1 MNAFSLALKDVFKKV
16 IKVKN
21 PKQNKFKYL
30 MASMLSGG
38 LAGGCTISIVFPLD
52 FARTKL
58 STDMLSGGKRKY
70 NGLIDC
76 FRKVV
81 RREGIRGCYKGMSM
95 ALTGVFM
102 SKALTLGT
110 YDFLKQTVLADK
122 KISFWKKYAIA
133 NAVT

>member
-1 MNAFSLALKDVFKKV
+1 
-16 IKVKN
+16 
-21 PKQNKFKYL
+21 
-30 MASMLSGG
+30 MLSGG

-70 NGLIDC
+70 KGLADC

-81 RREGIRGCYKGMSM
+81 RTEGIRGCYKGMSM
-95 ALTGVFM
+95 ALTGVFCY
-102 SKALTLGT
+102 KALSLGT
-110 YDFLKQTVLADK
+110 YDFLKSTILADK
-122 KISFWKKYAIA
+122 NISFWKKYAIA

>member
-58 STDMLSGGKRKY
+58 STDMLSKGKRKY

-81 RREGIRGCYKGMSM
+81 R
-95 ALTGVFM
+95 
-102 SKALTLGT
+102 
-110 YDFLKQTVLADK
+110 
-122 KISFWKKYAIA
+122 
-133 NAVT
+133 